1 MRKLPVFFLI
11 DLSESMA
18 GEPIEMVRK
27 GMEHLIRG
35 LKKNPYALETVWI
48 EIIGFAG
55 KAKVIEPF
63 EELPLFYPPNFPI
76 GGGTAI
82 GQGLDFL
89 MKEIDS
95 NVKNSTPDS
104 KGDWKPL
111 VFIFTDGQPTDAYA
125 DVVEKWQKSYKSKCQ
140 TLMATLGDVVSTDFI
155 NSIANNAIQ
164 LENSSEE
171 SFNSYFKWL
180 TDSIVSSSV
189 QVSEGLEPAGEIGAL
204 DNGIS
209 KIDLS
214 KNDYKSG
221 SVDDN
226 YSVLLGACQQ
236 NKKKYLIKYKKGL
249 EITGDDSNDFD
260 KVYRL
265 EGAYKLDYNQYRELS
280 GKTEISKVDSKYL
293 RGIPTCPHCGSKHA
307 LAVCEC
313 GGVFCVDLNKEEQ
326 TCAWCGTSAQY
337 GVGESNLNLDRRQG

>member
-11 DLSESMA
+11 DLSESMV

-82 GQGLDFL
+82 GNGLAFL

-111 VFIFTDGQPTDAYA
+111 VFIFTDGQPTDDYF
-125 DVVEKWQKSYKSKCQ
+125 DVIKKWQNLYKNKCQ
-140 TLMATLGDVVSTDFI
+140 TLIATLGDVVSTEFI
-155 NSIANNAIQ
+155 NSIADDAIQ
-164 LENSSEE
+164 LENSSEK

-180 TDSIVSSSV
+180 TDSIVTSSI
-189 QVSEGLEPAGEIGAL
+189 QVSEGIVPTGEVKEL
-204 DNGIS
+204 DKGIS

-214 KNDYKSG
+214 KESIKSTY
-221 SVDDN
+221 VDDN
-226 YSVLLGACQQ
+226 YTVLLGACQKSQ
-236 NKKKYLIKYKKGL
+236 KKYLIKYQKGVEL
-249 EITGDDSNDFD
+249 SGPDGADLDM
-260 KVYRL
+260 VYKL
-265 EGAYKLDYNQYRELS
+265 EGTFKLDYEIYKELS
-280 GKTEISKVDSKYL
+280 GTRDLTKVDAKHL
-293 RGIPTCPHCGSKHA
+293 RGVPSCPHCGSNHA

-313 GGVFCVDLNKEEQ
+313 GGVFCIDKDNEEQ
-326 TCAWCGTSAQY
+326 TCGWCGTKAYY
-337 GVGESNLNLDRRQG
+337 GYAEGGLDIDRRQG